1 MSAKGEKKH
10 RYEVRL
16 REGTADG
23 LSEIA
28 AALGFFVDTPG
39 RYHGAPSSGDLLD
52 VLVERFRADQTA
64 VLTCLRSA
72 GIAGQGE
79 LPAQ

>member
-23 LSEIA
+23 LAEVA
-28 AALGFFVDTPG
+28 AGLGFFVDTLG
-39 RYHGAPSSGDLLD
+39 RYYGAPSSGDLLD
-52 VLVERFRADQTA
+52 KLVEKFREDPAA
-64 VLTCLRSA
+64 LLACLRGV
-72 GIAGQGE
+72 GIEGE
-79 LPAQ
+79 APP

>member
-1 MSAKGEKKH
+1 MSAKGEKTH
-10 RYEVRL
+10 RYNVRL
-16 REGTADG
+16 QEGTADG
-23 LSEIA
+23 LAELA

-64 VLTCLRSA
+64 VVTCLRGV
-72 GIAGQGE
+72 GIEGE
-79 LPAQ
+79 PQP